1 MSRWVPSRL
10 VIGGDQPFVRRLI
23 VVSTSPL
30 VGSISN
36 MGVWDKVAAPWVKVA
51 TRRTLDREEAARRRY
66 KETGRSLE
74 NGGCIGDPHIVV
86 DQCMFFLC
94 ILHGCMAIGRL
105 QVAFIETRLVDLP
118 KENTDNVQRVLY
130 RARTG
135 VKLGAT
141 GAPDGEEARA
151 LFLAWEE
158 LGPLLDYVP
167 EDGEWQA
174 VVAMRDLLR
183 ELYTDKPPRGDLRVA
198 EVARAYRAH
207 CCKEACQS
215 NYLLYLEEDVTEA
228 VANERRLGAWLGA
241 VCADVVESL
250 NAILKRAYGPGGGG
264 GDAGGNP
271 SRSGGGGSFPSVG
284 VVVFK
289 I

>member
-1 MSRWVPSRL
+1 MPCL
-10 VIGGDQPFVRRLI
+10 IG
-23 VVSTSPL
+23 VSTSPM
-30 VGSISN
+30 VGSIYN
-36 MGVWDKVAAPWVKVA
+36 MGVWDKVAAACVNMA
-51 TRRTLDREEAARRRY
+51 TRRTLAREEAGRRRY

-86 DQCMFFLC
+86 DRCMVFRC
-94 ILHGCMAIGRL
+94 ILHCCMAIGRL
-105 QVAFIETRLVDLP
+105 QGAFIETRLVDLP
-118 KENTDNVQRVLY
+118 KENTDAVQPALY

-135 VKLGAT
+135 GKLGAT

-158 LGPLLDYVP
+158 LGPLLDCVP

-183 ELYTDKPPRGDLRVA
+183 KLYTDKPPRGDLRAA

-228 VANERRLGAWLGA
+228 VANARRLGVGLAA

-250 NAILKRAYGPGGGG
+250 NAILKHAYNDHSGRGGGG
-264 GDAGGNP
+264 MPGAVQVE
-271 SRSGGGGSFPSVG
+271 RERQ
-284 VVVFK
+284 VVSQVWEWWFLK
-289 I
+289 FDLPLRN

>member
-10 VIGGDQPFVRRLI
+10 VIGGDHPFVRRLI
-23 VVSTSPL
+23 GVSTSPL
-30 VGSISN
+30 VGSIYN
-36 MGVWDKVAAPWVKVA
+36 MGVWDKVAAAWVNVE

-66 KETGRSLE
+66 KEIGRSLE

-86 DQCMFFLC
+86 DRCMVFLC
-94 ILHGCMAIGRL
+94 ILHCCMAIGRL

-118 KENTDNVQRVLY
+118 KENTDAVQRVLY

-183 ELYTDKPPRGDLRVA
+183 ELYTDKPPRGDLRAA

-228 VANERRLGAWLGA
+228 VANARRLGVGLGA

-250 NAILKRAYGPGGGG
+250 NAILKRAYN
-264 GDAGGNP
+264 DH
-271 SRSGGGGSFPSVG
+271 SGRGQP
-284 VVVFK
+284 K
-289 I
+289 